1 MLNLFPQRSRNC
13 ESTNRRDFMLQVGSL
28 AGLGLSL
35 DMLLRAQATA
45 ASTNRTA
52 MVEETNCILIWTR
65 GGTSHHDTL
74 DPKPDAK
81 AEVRGEF
88 DVISTAVPGI
98 QFTDQM
104 PHFAKA
110 LPDFAVMRNLNP
122 QNAGHAM
129 AEAIMMSGKPLNPS
143 VTYPCFGSVVSKE
156 KGQRGKMPP
165 FIQVGSH
172 VDRKFGGGL
181 AGFLGIAYDPF
192 ELPGNPNGKDFKV
205 RDIMLPDA
213 VSFARVDRRR
223 QALNTI
229 DAFGRHLE
237 KRSDVLQA
245 MDSYYQNAFSMITSP
260 DTQKA
265 FELEAEPSQLRDAY
279 GRTSLGQGCLLAR
292 RLIEAGTRF
301 VTVSSP
307 GWDTHTK
314 NFSGLR
320 RLLPPL
326 DQAFPALIR
335 DLKLR
340 GMLETTLVVW
350 MTDFGRTPLINSAA
364 GRDHWAS
371 ASILCFAGAGT
382 PGGVVVGKT
391 DETGARPV
399 DKEYYSQDVAA
410 TIFAKLGIP
419 LDTLHLAPDG
429 RPMVLCEGQ
438 VVKEL
443 MG

>member
-1 MLNLFPQRSRNC
+1 
-13 ESTNRRDFMLQVGSL
+13 MLQVGSL

-45 ASTNRTA
+45 ASSNRTA

-122 QNAGHAM
+122 RNAGHAM

-181 AGFLGIAYDPF
+181 AGFLGITYDPF

-223 QALNTI
+223 QALNAI
-229 DAFGRHLE
+229 DAFGRNLE

-245 MDSYYQNAFSMITSP
+245 MDAYYQNAFSMITSP

-265 FELEAEPSQLRDAY
+265 FELEVEPSP
-279 GRTSLGQGCLLAR
+279 SC
-292 RLIEAGTRF
+292 
-301 VTVSSP
+301 P
-307 GWDTHTK
+307 
-314 NFSGLR
+314 
-320 RLLPPL
+320 
-326 DQAFPALIR
+326 
-335 DLKLR
+335 
-340 GMLETTLVVW
+340 
-350 MTDFGRTPLINSAA
+350 
-364 GRDHWAS
+364 
-371 ASILCFAGAGT
+371 
-382 PGGVVVGKT
+382 
-391 DETGARPV
+391 
-399 DKEYYSQDVAA
+399 
-410 TIFAKLGIP
+410 
-419 LDTLHLAPDG
+419 
-429 RPMVLCEGQ
+429 
-438 VVKEL
+438 
-443 MG
+443 